1 MGKIQEND
9 ARLQQLVS
17 MARIGWWEVDFD
29 EGVYYCSEFVADL
42 LGIEGNKISV
52 KDFANLIC
60 ENYRERILEEFRSFR
75 MMEIYEQVFPIH
87 SKYGMMWVSTKVG
100 EKRITKEGHVR
111 VMGML
116 QCISR
121 QRMNMQEQTVDRLNS
136 LLSRLNGISKSLL
149 DFLHSDDITLVINKI
164 LKEVLRQFQAD
175 RTYIFELDRKL
186 HTEVCTYEIAVEG
199 IKERKVLLS
208 ESSIDYASWWTGQ
221 ILAGD
226 PIILFTLNLLPDSA
240 GADKRRLE
248 EYGVK
253 STMVV
258 PLNSKDGVWG
268 YIGVDM
274 VREHRN
280 WCNEDYQW
288 FVSLGNIISICMEL
302 RRSESEARLEKA
314 YLQNIYKNLPA
325 GIELYDKDGFMTD
338 LNDKEMEI
346 FGLRHKEDVI
356 GLNLFD
362 NPLLPQGL
370 KDKLKA
376 GAPIDMSFNYD
387 FDRLDGYYSTSRT
400 GTISLISKFAPLY
413 DALGNLINILLI
425 NIDNTETTNAYSKI
439 QDFEEF
445 FTLIGNYAKVGY
457 AHFNALKCDGYAVNS
472 WYRNVGE
479 KEGTPL
485 NEIIK
490 VHSHFHPDD
499 RRMMLRFFDQV
510 LIREASHLRRDVRIL
525 REDGTYTWTRV
536 NVMVRDFRPEDGII
550 DMVCVN
556 YDITELKETERK
568 LIAARDKAEELDRLK
583 SAFLANMSHEIRTP
597 LNAIVGFSSLLTETE
612 DMKDRKQYMAI
623 VQENTELLLQLI
635 SDILDLS
642 KMESGAF
649 EFVKSDTDVN
659 LLCSEII
666 RSLRMKVPAGV
677 ELVFEE
683 CLPGCHVWADKNRL
697 NQVISN
703 FINNALKFTF
713 SGSITLGYYRQTD
726 GYLRF
731 YVRDTG
737 MGIPKNKIKTVFDRF
752 VKLNSFV
759 HGTGLGLS
767 ICKSLVEQMGGTIG
781 VESEEGEGSCFWFTY
796 PYQEIAGSIL
806 VP

>member
-42 LGIEGNKISV
+42 LGIEGNKISA

-175 RTYIFELDRKL
+175 RTYILEFDRKL

-338 LNDKEMEI
+338 LNEKEMEI
-346 FGLRHKEDVI
+346 FGLWHKEDVI

-737 MGIPKNKIKTVFDRF
+737 MGIPRNKIKTVFDRF

-796 PYQEIAGSIL
+796 PYQDIVGSIL
-806 VP
+806 PP

>member
-42 LGIEGNKISV
+42 LGIEGNKISA

-288 FVSLGNIISICMEL
+288 FVSLGNIISICIEL

-767 ICKSLVEQMGGTIG
+767 ICKSMVEQMGGTIG

>member
-42 LGIEGNKISV
+42 LGIEGNKISA

-525 REDGTYTWTRV
+525 CEDGTYTWTRV

-796 PYQEIAGSIL
+796 PYQEMAGSIL

>member
-42 LGIEGNKISV
+42 LGIEGNKISA

-221 ILAGD
+221 ILAGN

-767 ICKSLVEQMGGTIG
+767 ICKSLVEQMGGTNG

-796 PYQEIAGSIL
+796 PYQEMAGSIL

>member
-42 LGIEGNKISV
+42 LGIEGNKISA

-525 REDGTYTWTRV
+525 CEDGTYTWTRV

-767 ICKSLVEQMGGTIG
+767 ICKSMVEQMGGTIG

>member
-42 LGIEGNKISV
+42 LGIEGNKISA

-100 EKRITKEGHVR
+100 EKRITKEGYVR

>member
-175 RTYIFELDRKL
+175 RTYILEFDREL

-221 ILAGD
+221 ILAGN

-338 LNDKEMEI
+338 LNEKEMEI

-767 ICKSLVEQMGGTIG
+767 ICKSMVEQMGGTIG

>member
-42 LGIEGNKISV
+42 LGIEGNKISA

-100 EKRITKEGHVR
+100 EKRITKEGYVR

-796 PYQEIAGSIL
+796 PYQEMAGSIL

>member
-42 LGIEGNKISV
+42 LGIEGNKISA

-175 RTYIFELDRKL
+175 RTYILEFDRKL

-221 ILAGD
+221 ILAGN

-472 WYRNVGE
+472 WYRNIGE

-677 ELVFEE
+677 ELVFEK
-683 CLPGCHVWADKNRL
+683 CLPECHVWADKNRL

-737 MGIPKNKIKTVFDRF
+737 MGIPRNKIKTVFDRF

-796 PYQEIAGSIL
+796 PYQDIVGSIL
-806 VP
+806 PP

>member
-42 LGIEGNKISV
+42 LGIEGNKISA

-175 RTYIFELDRKL
+175 RTYILEFDRKL

-338 LNDKEMEI
+338 LNEKEMEI

>member
-42 LGIEGNKISV
+42 LGIEGNKISA

-175 RTYIFELDRKL
+175 RTYILEFDRKL

-221 ILAGD
+221 ILAGN

-472 WYRNVGE
+472 WYRNIGE

-796 PYQEIAGSIL
+796 PYQEMAGSIL

>member
-42 LGIEGNKISV
+42 LGIEGNKISA

-111 VMGML
+111 IMGML

-221 ILAGD
+221 ILAGN

-472 WYRNVGE
+472 WYRNIGE

>member
-42 LGIEGNKISV
+42 LGIEGNKISA

-445 FTLIGNYAKVGY
+445 FTLIGNYTKVGY

-737 MGIPKNKIKTVFDRF
+737 MGIPKNKIKKVFDRF

-796 PYQEIAGSIL
+796 PYQEMAGSIL

>member
-42 LGIEGNKISV
+42 LGIEGNKISA

-240 GADKRRLE
+240 GADKRRFE

-796 PYQEIAGSIL
+796 PYQEMAGSIL